1 MSEPNELMKGYDTK
15 AIHGGHEFDP
25 NSSIHS
31 EIVPSI
37 VTSMTFYQPDPTN
50 ITVETYNLLF
60 CAKIPFYFSSSMYI
74 CRDTVIVALEIPVKM
89 H

>member
-25 NSSIHS
+25 NSSMHFG
-31 EIVPSI
+31 ELVPSI

-50 ITVETYNLLF
+50 IMVESLHTFVHGSVLF
-60 CAKIPFYFSSSMYI
+60 FNFGVCM
-74 CRDTVIVALEIPVKM
+74 
-89 H
+89 

>member
-25 NSSIHS
+25 NSSMHS

-50 ITVETYNLLF
+50 ITVET
-60 CAKIPFYFSSSMYI
+60 
-74 CRDTVIVALEIPVKM
+74 
-89 H
+89 